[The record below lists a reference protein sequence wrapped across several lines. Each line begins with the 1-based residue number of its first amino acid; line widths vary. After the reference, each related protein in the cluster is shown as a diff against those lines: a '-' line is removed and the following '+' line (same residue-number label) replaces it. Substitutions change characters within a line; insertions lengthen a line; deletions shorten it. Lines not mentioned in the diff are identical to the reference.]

1 MKSHLDRYKQMAEI
15 LYRNGLGYLV
25 AASGL
30 EARIPFRRK
39 AQPGDRPEQRASSPE
54 YLRRALE
61 ELGPTFVKLGQLLS
75 TRQDLLPPK
84 YQQELA
90 KLQDHAEPVPWEQ
103 IQRVLRE
110 ALGEQVLSRFTSFD
124 TTPLA
129 SASIG
134 QVYGARLPGNR
145 DVVVK
150 IRRPGID
157 EEVNED
163 LDILQGLAGYAG
175 RHWEA
180 ARDYDVPG
188 LMDEFAETL
197 RSELDYTQEA
207 RNARRFA
214 LNFEDNPAVRI
225 PAVFDDFSTSTVLT
239 QERLYGLKVT
249 DTAAL
254 DAAGIDR
261 KALAVTAADA
271 EMKMVF
277 DDGFFHADPHPGNI
291 FVEPGGLIGLIDF
304 GMVGEIDDKF
314 RTQLSAL
321 FVAVIRKDP
330 DRMAS
335 ALVRMCAR
343 TRRVDRLKLR
353 LDLQQLIRLYEGRTL
368 GNAPVGR
375 IINGALGIIRSHHLQ
390 LPREMALLLRMLIM
404 TEGMGEVLDP
414 DFSMGST
421 LAPYARRMAV
431 HQLNPVAVARRLGQV
446 GAETLELGAEL
457 PDQLRRLLNT
467 LDFEG
472 LEVHLRAE
480 ELAPLVERLERVGNR
495 MVAAIFAAAF
505 IRGVGELTLGDTD
518 RWKGWQA
525 PLMTAGL
532 ASTGALGGYLA
543 WTARRQRIRDY

>member
-1 MKSHLDRYKQMAEI
+1 MKTHLDRYRQIAEI
-15 LYRNGLGYLV
+15 LYRNGFGYLV

-30 EARIPFRRK
+30 ENRLPFRRRPQ
-39 AQPGDRPEQRASSPE
+39 ATDRPQGSANAPE

-61 ELGPTFVKLGQLLS
+61 ELGPTFVKIGQLLS
-75 TRQDLLPPK
+75 TRQDLLPPR
-84 YQQELA
+84 YQEELA
-90 KLQDHAEPVPWEQ
+90 KLQDEAGPVPWEE
-103 IQRVLRE
+103 IQPVLQAE
-110 ALGEQVLSRFTSFD
+110 LGSDVMKKFSAFD

-134 QVYGARLPGNR
+134 QVYAAQLRNGA

-150 IRRPGID
+150 IRRPGVE

-180 ARDYDVPG
+180 ARDYDLKG

-197 RSELDYTQEA
+197 REELDYQQEA
-207 RNARRFA
+207 RNTNRFA
-214 LNFEDNPAVRI
+214 LNFQDSPVVQI
-225 PAVFDDFSTSTVLT
+225 PVVYSDVSTSKVLT
-239 QERLYGLKVT
+239 LQRLYGLKVT
-249 DTAAL
+249 DTAAI

-261 KALAVTAADA
+261 RVLAADAANA

-277 DDGFFHADPHPGNI
+277 EDGFFHADPHPGNI
-291 FVEPGGLIGLIDF
+291 FVEKGGRIGLIDF
-304 GMVGEIDDKF
+304 GMVGEVDDRL

-321 FVAVIRKDP
+321 FVAVMRKDAE
-330 DRMAS
+330 RMAS
-335 ALVRMCAR
+335 ALIRMCPMS
-343 TRRVDRLKLR
+343 RRVDRIQLR
-353 LDLQQLIRLYEGRTL
+353 LDLQQLIRLYAGKTL

-375 IINGALGIIRSHHLQ
+375 IINAGMAIIRTHHLQ

-414 DFSMGST
+414 DFSMGET
-421 LAPYARRMAV
+421 LAPYARRMTMR
-431 HQLNPVAVARRLGQV
+431 QMNPITFVRRLGQAGV
-446 GAETLELGAEL
+446 ETLELSAEL
-457 PDQLRRLLNT
+457 PDQVRRLLTT

-472 LEVHLRAE
+472 LEIHLRAE
-480 ELAPLVERLERVGNR
+480 ELAPLVVRLEKVGNR

-505 IRGVGELTLGDTD
+505 IRGVGELALGDAE
-518 RWKGWQA
+518 RWKSWQA

-543 WTARRQRIRDY
+543 WTARKQRLASY

>member
-1 MKSHLDRYKQMAEI
+1 MKTHLDRYKQIAEI

-39 AQPGDRPEQRASSPE
+39 AQAGDRPEQRAGSPE

-75 TRQDLLPPK
+75 TRQDLLPPR
-84 YQQELA
+84 YQQELS
-90 KLQDHAEPVPWEQ
+90 KLQDSAEPVPWAQ
-103 IQRVLRE
+103 IHPVLQA
-110 ALGEQVLSRFTSFD
+110 ALGEDVLARFASFD

-134 QVYGARLPGNR
+134 QVYAARLPEGI

-175 RHWEA
+175 KHWEA
-180 ARDYDVPG
+180 ARDYDVQG
-188 LMDEFAETL
+188 LMDEFSDTL
-197 RSELDYTQEA
+197 RSELDYAQEG

-214 LNFEDNPAVRI
+214 LNFEDNPAVHI
-225 PAVFDDFSTSTVLT
+225 PAVYADFSTSTVLT

-291 FVEPGGLIGLIDF
+291 FVEHGGRIGLLDF
-304 GMVGEIDDKF
+304 GMVGEVDDKL
-314 RTQLSAL
+314 RAQLSTL

-335 ALVRMCAR
+335 ALVRMCVR
-343 TRRVDRLKLR
+343 TRRVDRVRLR
-353 LDLQQLIRLYEGRTL
+353 LDLQQLIRLYDGRTL

-375 IINGALGIIRSHHLQ
+375 IINGALGIVRGHHLQ

-414 DFSMGST
+414 DFSMGNT
-421 LAPYARRMAV
+421 LGPYARRMSLQ
-431 HQLNPVAVARRLGQV
+431 QLNPVAVVRRLGQA
-446 GAETLELGAEL
+446 GAETLELSAEL
-457 PDQLRRLLNT
+457 PDQLRRLMNT

-480 ELAPLVERLERVGNR
+480 ELSPLVERLERVGNR
-495 MVAAIFAAAF
+495 MVAAVFAAAF
-505 IRGVGELTLGDTD
+505 IRGVGELTLGDTE
-518 RWKGWQA
+518 RWKTWQA

-532 ASTGALGGYLA
+532 AATGALGGYLA

>member
-103 IQRVLRE
+103 IHRVLRE
-110 ALGEQVLSRFTSFD
+110 ALGEQVLSRFSSFD

-375 IINGALGIIRSHHLQ
+375 IINGALGIVRSHHLQ

>member
-1 MKSHLDRYKQMAEI
+1 MKSHLERYKQIAEI

-25 AASGL
+25 SVSGL
-30 EARIPFRRK
+30 EARVPFRRRM
-39 AQPGDRPEQRASSPE
+39 QPGEGPQQSITSPE

-90 KLQDHAEPVPWEQ
+90 KLQDSAEPVPWEEVLP
-103 IQRVLRE
+103 VLRE
-110 ALGEQVLSRFTSFD
+110 ALGEQVMDRFEAFD

-134 QVYGARLPGNR
+134 QVYGARLPGGH

-175 RHWEA
+175 RHWDA

-188 LMDEFAETL
+188 LMEEFAETL

-207 RNARRFA
+207 RNTRRFA
-214 LNFEDNPAVRI
+214 RNFAETPGVQI
-225 PAVFDDFSTSTVLT
+225 PTVHEEFSGPTVLT

-249 DTAAL
+249 DIAAL

-261 KALAVTAADA
+261 PALAAAAPDA

-277 DDGFFHADPHPGNI
+277 DFGLFHADPHPGNI
-291 FVEPGGLIGLIDF
+291 FVEPGGRIGLIDF
-304 GMVGEIDDKF
+304 GMVGEVDDKL
-314 RTQLSAL
+314 RAQLSTL
-321 FVAVIRKDP
+321 FVAVIRNDP

-335 ALVRMCAR
+335 ALIRMCAR
-343 TRRVDRLKLR
+343 TRRVDRLR
-353 LDLQQLIRLYEGRTL
+353 LSRDLQQLMRLYQGRTL
-368 GNAPVGR
+368 GTAPVGR
-375 IINGALGIIRSHHLQ
+375 IINGVLGVIRSHHLQ

-414 DFSMGST
+414 DFSMGKT
-421 LAPYARRMAV
+421 LGPYARRMTA
-431 HQLNPVAVARRLGQV
+431 HQLNPVAFARRLGQA

-467 LDFEG
+467 LDFDG
-472 LEVHLRAE
+472 VEVHLRAE
-480 ELAPLVERLERVGNR
+480 ELSPLVERLERVGNR

-505 IRGVGELTLGDTD
+505 IRGIGELTLGDTD
-518 RWKGWQA
+518 RWKTWQA

-543 WTARRQRIRDY
+543 WTARRQRLGDY

>member
-1 MKSHLDRYKQMAEI
+1 MKTHLDRYRQIAEI
-15 LYRNGLGYLV
+15 LYRNGFGYLV

-30 EARIPFRRK
+30 ENRLPFRRK
-39 AQPGDRPEQRASSPE
+39 PQPSDRPRDTANAPV

-61 ELGPTFVKLGQLLS
+61 ELGPTFVKMGQLLS

-84 YQQELA
+84 YQEELT
-90 KLQDHAEPVPWEQ
+90 KLQDKTEPVPWEQ
-103 IQRVLRE
+103 IKPVLQAE
-110 ALGEQVLSRFTSFD
+110 LGTNVLERFSTFD
-124 TTPLA
+124 TSPLA

-134 QVYGARLPGNR
+134 QVYAARLRNGA

-150 IRRPGID
+150 IRRPGVE

-180 ARDYDVPG
+180 ARDYDIKG
-188 LMDEFAETL
+188 LMEEFAETL
-197 RSELDYTQEA
+197 REELDYQQEA
-207 RNARRFA
+207 RNTNRFA
-214 LNFEDNPAVRI
+214 LNFKDSAVVQI
-225 PAVFDDFSTSTVLT
+225 PVVYADASTSKVLT
-239 QERLYGLKVT
+239 QQRLYGLKVT
-249 DTAAL
+249 DTAAI

-261 KALAVTAADA
+261 KALAADAADA

-291 FVEPGGLIGLIDF
+291 FVEKGGRIGLIDF
-304 GMVGEIDDKF
+304 GMVGEVDDRL

-321 FVAVIRKDP
+321 FIAVIRKDAE
-330 DRMAS
+330 RMAS
-335 ALVRMCAR
+335 ALIRMCP
-343 TRRVDRLKLR
+343 TSRRVDRIQLR
-353 LDLQQLIRLYEGRTL
+353 LDLQQLIRLYEGKTI

-375 IINGALGIIRSHHLQ
+375 IINAAMAIIRTHHLQ

-414 DFSMGST
+414 DFSMGET
-421 LAPYARRMAV
+421 LAPYARRMTMR
-431 HQLNPVAVARRLGQV
+431 QLNPVAFVRRLGQA
-446 GAETLELGAEL
+446 GAETLELSAEL
-457 PDQLRRLLNT
+457 PDQVRRLLTT

-472 LEVHLRAE
+472 LEIHLRAE
-480 ELAPLVERLERVGNR
+480 ELAPLIVRLEKVGNR

-505 IRGVGELTLGDTD
+505 IRGVGELALGDSD
-518 RWKGWQA
+518 RWKSWQA

-543 WTARRQRIRDY
+543 WTARKQRLASY

>member
-1 MKSHLDRYKQMAEI
+1 MKTHLDRYRQIAEI

-30 EARIPFRRK
+30 EARLPFGRK
-39 AQPGDRPEQRASSPE
+39 PQPGDLPQRSVATPV

-61 ELGPTFVKLGQLLS
+61 ELGPTFIKIGQLLS

-90 KLQDHAEPVPWEQ
+90 KLQDNAEPVPWDR
-103 IQRVLRE
+103 ILPVLQAE
-110 ALGEQVLSRFTSFD
+110 LGMEVLTKFSSFD
-124 TTPLA
+124 TAPLA

-134 QVYGARLPGNR
+134 QVYAARLRNGA

-150 IRRPGID
+150 IRRPGVE

-180 ARDYDVPG
+180 ARDYDVKG
-188 LMDEFAETL
+188 LMDEFADTL
-197 RSELDYTQEA
+197 REELDYQQEA
-207 RNARRFA
+207 RNTQRFA
-214 LNFEDNPAVRI
+214 LNFQDSPTVEI
-225 PAVFDDFSTSTVLT
+225 PVLYSDLSTSKVLT
-239 QERLYGLKVT
+239 QQRLYGLKVT
-249 DTAAL
+249 DIAAI
-254 DAAGIDR
+254 DAAGLDR
-261 KALAVTAADA
+261 KALAAAAAEA

-291 FVEPGGLIGLIDF
+291 FVERSGRIGLIDF
-304 GMVGEIDDKF
+304 GMVGEVDDRF

-321 FVAVIRKDP
+321 FVAVIRKDAE
-330 DRMAS
+330 RMAS
-335 ALVRMCAR
+335 ALIRMCP
-343 TRRVDRLKLR
+343 TSRRVDRVQLR
-353 LDLQQLIRLYEGRTL
+353 LDVQQLIRLYQGRTL

-375 IINGALGIIRSHHLQ
+375 IINAAMAIIRSHHLQ

-414 DFSMGST
+414 DFSMGET
-421 LAPYARRMAV
+421 LAPYARRMSAR
-431 HQLNPVAVARRLGQV
+431 QLNPVAFVRRLGQA
-446 GAETLELGAEL
+446 GAETLELSAEL
-457 PDQLRRLLNT
+457 PDQVRRLLTT

-472 LEVHLRAE
+472 FEVHLRAE
-480 ELAPLVERLERVGNR
+480 ELAPLVVRLEKVGNR

-505 IRGVGELTLGDTD
+505 IRGVGELALGDAE
-518 RWKGWQA
+518 RWKSWQA
-525 PLMTAGL
+525 PLMGAGL

-543 WTARRQRIRDY
+543 WSARRQRIRDY

>member
-25 AASGL
+25 SASGL

-39 AQPGDRPEQRASSPE
+39 AQPGDRPEQPANSPE

-61 ELGPTFVKLGQLLS
+61 ELGPTYVKLGQLLS

-90 KLQDHAEPVPWEQ
+90 KLQDNTEPVPWEL
-103 IQRVLRE
+103 IHPVLQE
-110 ALGEQVLSRFTSFD
+110 ALGQQVLTRFTSFN

-134 QVYGARLPGNR
+134 QVYGATLPGNN

-150 IRRPGID
+150 IRRPGIE

-163 LDILQGLAGYAG
+163 LDILQGLAAYAG
-175 RHWEA
+175 KHWEA

-197 RSELDYTQEA
+197 RTELDYNQEA

-214 LNFEDNPAVRI
+214 QNFEDNPAVQI
-225 PAVFDDFSTSTVLT
+225 PTVFDRFSTSTVLT
-239 QERLYGLKVT
+239 QQRLYGLKVT

-277 DDGFFHADPHPGNI
+277 EDGFFHADPHPGNI
-291 FVEPGGLIGLIDF
+291 FVERGGLIGLIDF

-321 FVAVIRKDP
+321 FVAVMRKDP
-330 DRMAS
+330 ERMAS
-335 ALVRMCAR
+335 ALTRMCTR
-343 TRRVDRLKLR
+343 TRRVDRLRLR
-353 LDLQQLIRLYEGRTL
+353 MDLQQLIRLYEGRTL

-375 IINGALGIIRSHHLQ
+375 IINAALGIVRSHHLQ

-414 DFSMGST
+414 DFSMGNT

-431 HQLNPVAVARRLGQV
+431 NQLNPVAFVRRLGQA

-457 PDQLRRLLNT
+457 PDQVRRLLNT

-480 ELAPLVERLERVGNR
+480 ELFPLVERLERVGNR

-505 IRGVGELTLGDTD
+505 IRGVGELALGDAD
-518 RWKGWQA
+518 RWKSWQA

-543 WTARRQRIRDY
+543 WTARKQRIRNY